1 MYSTPFSLQTG
12 ISSAGSMGLEA
23 SEIWVSPWQNAS
35 KPSLVP
41 APPTSILASGFS
53 SLNNSAAAC
62 VIGCTVLEPSILMVP
77 ETCPPPP
84 LPPSPPPAL
93 PQAARLSESPST
105 RHKLNSN
112 FGRALILNPC
122 TPFVRM
128 TEKTQYNSQGPM
140 IGHCSTRLVA
150 VM

>member
-41 APPTSILASGFS
+41 AIL
-53 SLNNSAAAC
+53 
-62 VIGCTVLEPSILMVP
+62 IVP
-77 ETCPPPP
+77 ETSPPP

-93 PQAARLSESPST
+93 PQAARPSESPNT
-105 RHKLNSN
+105 RHQLNSN
-112 FGRALILNPC
+112 FGRALSLNPC